1 VQKISAIFAA
11 WSGNS
16 TKLLLIK
23 KLKMQNKGAIR
34 FFTIVLALVSI
45 YQLLFTVFAQ
55 KVERNARDF
64 AQGDVRLERSYLD
77 SMRGEVVYNVLFK
90 KYTYQDCKERE
101 INLGLD
107 LKGGMNVI
115 LEIAVEDII
124 RSLTAPQFLTD
135 PVFTETMAL
144 ARVKKTNSQSDFVD
158 LFAEAFEELNPGA
171 QLAQFFM
178 TPETRG
184 QIDFNTNNQDVVIFL
199 KQEAESAIDNS
210 YNVLRN
216 RIDRFGVVQLNI
228 QKLERQG
235 RILVELPG
243 VKEPDRVTKL
253 LTGTANLEF
262 WTTYQS
268 AEAWSYLEEANR
280 TLAEILQLEGEPEML
295 QEEVAAE
302 AQQEPD
308 AVADEGESLLDIPED
323 ELLLDTSGLDLLSD
337 LDSIGVMDDEEAR
350 FYRENPLIA
359 VLTPYLDNQRNFIPG
374 SAVGVVLLK
383 DTATVNRYLSMPRI
397 RQIFPSD
404 LHFAW
409 HFQPDGE
416 DQQFIRLHALKST
429 RNNQP
434 AMDGKF
440 VTDARVGND
449 PYTGEFNVSMNM
461 NSEGAKRWANL
472 TRENVGEALAI
483 VLDGLVY
490 SAPTVSEEIKGGS
503 SSISGNFTQTDADD
517 LANILKSGKMPAR
530 ARIESSEVIGPSLG
544 AKSVRDG
551 LNSFLIAFV
560 VVLAYML
567 FYYSRRG
574 GLVADIALIAN
585 MFFLIGVLAS
595 LQAVL
600 TLPGIAGIVLTIGM
614 SVDANVLIYERIRE
628 ELNAGK
634 NLKTAIKDGY
644 RNAYSAIF
652 DAQLTTFLT
661 GLILFFFGTGP
672 IKGFATTLVIG
683 ILTSLFSAIILTRL
697 VFERMLS
704 RGREITFDTKLTHNA
719 FKNTKV
725 DFLGRRKTFY
735 IVSGILIAAGIFS
748 LVSRG
753 LNLGVDFSGGR
764 NYVVTFNQDVST
776 LDITR
781 DLEESFG
788 EAPTVITYGTRN
800 TVRVTTK
807 YMIDD
812 DRPEVDS
819 IIKSRMFEGLQ
830 PYLEDDVTLDDFL
843 NGQEYIISAHKV
855 GPTIADDIKRS
866 AVIVV
871 FASLLIIFLYILARF
886 RNWQFGLGAVAALLH
901 DVMIVIGL
909 FSLLQGIMP
918 FSLEL
923 DQSFIAAI
931 LTVVGYSINDTVV
944 VFDRIREY
952 VGLQRKRERR
962 EIFNSALNSTL
973 SRTFSTSLST
983 FFVLLAIFMF
993 GGDVIR
999 GFTFALL
1006 IGVLVGTYSSLFIAT
1021 PVVYDTI
1028 KKGENIRVL
1037 KGTVRK

>member
-1 VQKISAIFAA
+1 
-11 WSGNS
+11 
-16 TKLLLIK
+16 
-23 KLKMQNKGAIR
+23 MQNKGAIR
-34 FFTIVLALVSI
+34 FFTIVLALVSV

-55 KVERNARDF
+55 KVERDAKEVAN
-64 AQGDVRLERSYLD
+64 GDVRIERSYLD
-77 SMRGEVVYNVLFK
+77 SMKGEVVYNVLFK

-101 INLGLD
+101 VNLGLD

-124 RSLTAPQFLTD
+124 RSLVANQFLTD
-135 PVFTETMAL
+135 PVFTETMNL
-144 ARVKKTNSQSDFVD
+144 AYEKRKDSQHDFVD

-184 QIDFNTNNQDVVIFL
+184 EIDFNTTNGEVVAFL
-199 KQEAESAIDNS
+199 KVEAEDAIDNS

-243 VKEPDRVTKL
+243 VKEPERVAKL

-262 WTTYQS
+262 WTTYQAS
-268 AEAWSYLEEANR
+268 EVWNYLDQANR
-280 TLAEILQLEGEPEML
+280 TLAEIIRTEGMT
-295 QEEVAAE
+295 EEVADVESGEAAVEEE
-302 AQQEPD
+302 AQVEED
-308 AVADEGESLLDIPED
+308 LLLAED
-323 ELLLDTSGLDLLSD
+323 DLLLDTAGLDLLTD
-337 LDSIGVMDDEEAR
+337 LDTTQVFDDQEAQ

-374 SAVGVVLLK
+374 STVGVVLLK
-383 DTATVNRYLSMPRI
+383 DTAKVNAYLAIPQI
-397 RQIFPSD
+397 RQLFPSD
-404 LHFAW
+404 LKFAW
-409 HFQPDGE
+409 HFQPQGE
-416 DQQFIRLHALKST
+416 EQQFIRLHSLRAT

-434 AMDGKF
+434 VMEGKY
-440 VTDARVGND
+440 VTDARVGTD
-449 PYTGEFNVSMNM
+449 TYTGEFNVSMNM
-461 NSEGAKRWANL
+461 NSEGAKKWANV
-472 TRENVGEALAI
+472 TRENVNQAIAI

-490 SAPTVSEEIKGGS
+490 SAPNVSEEIKGGS
-503 SSISGNFTQTDADD
+503 SSISGDFSQTDADD

-544 AKSVRDG
+544 AKSVKDG
-551 LNSFLIAFV
+551 LNSFMIAFI
-560 VVLAYML
+560 VVLAYMI
-567 FYYSRRG
+567 FYYSRRAG
-574 GLVADIALIAN
+574 MVADIALVAN
-585 MFFLIGVLAS
+585 MFFLMGVLAS

-628 ELNAGK
+628 ELAAGK

-652 DAQLTTFLT
+652 DAQITTFLT

-697 VFERMLS
+697 MYERMLAK
-704 RGREITFDTKLTHNA
+704 GNNITFDTKISRNA
-719 FKNTKV
+719 FKNTKI
-725 DFLGRRKTFY
+725 DFLGKRKVFY
-735 IVSGILIAAGIFS
+735 IISGLIILGGIAS
-748 LVSRG
+748 LATKG
-753 LNLGVDFSGGR
+753 LNTGVDFTGGR
-764 NYVVTFNQDVST
+764 NYVIAFNQEVETTEVQDH
-776 LDITR
+776 
-781 DLEESFG
+781 LETAFG
-788 EAPTVITYGTRN
+788 VAPTVITYGSKS

-807 YMIDD
+807 YLIDD

-819 IIKSRMFEGLQ
+819 IIKAQMFGELQ
-830 PYLEDDVTLDDFL
+830 PYLDDDATLEEFI
-843 NGQEYIISAHKV
+843 NGQDYIMSSHKV
-855 GPTIADDIKRS
+855 GPTIADDIKRT
-866 AVIVV
+866 AVIVII
-871 FASLLIIFLYILARF
+871 ASLLIIFLYILARF
-886 RNWQFGLGAVAALLH
+886 RNWQFGLGALAALVH
-901 DVMIVIGL
+901 DVLIVLGL
-909 FSLLQGIMP
+909 FSILDGVVP

-952 VGLQRKRERR
+952 VGLQKKRERKD
-962 EIFNSALNSTL
+962 IINTALNSTL

-983 FFVLLAIFMF
+983 FFVVLSIFIL

-1006 IGVLVGTYSSLFIAT
+1006 LGIIVGTYSSLFIAS
-1021 PVVYDTI
+1021 PVVYDTV
-1028 KKGENIRVL
+1028 KGDETTRIL
-1037 KGTVRK
+1037 KGAVRK

>member
-1 VQKISAIFAA
+1 
-11 WSGNS
+11 
-16 TKLLLIK
+16 
-23 KLKMQNKGAIR
+23 MQNKGAIR
-34 FFTIVLALVSI
+34 FFTIVLALVSV
-45 YQLLFTVFAQ
+45 YQLLFTVFSQ
-55 KVERNARDF
+55 KVERDAREI
-64 AQGDVRLERSYLD
+64 ANGDVRIERSYLD
-77 SMRGEVVYNVLFK
+77 SMKGEVVYNVLFK
-90 KYTYQDCKERE
+90 KYTYQECKERE
-101 INLGLD
+101 VNLGLD

-124 RSLTAPQFLTD
+124 RSLVANQFLTD
-135 PVFTETMAL
+135 PVFTETMSL
-144 ARVKKTNSQSDFVD
+144 AYEKKKDSQSDFVD
-158 LFAEAFEELNPGA
+158 LFADAFEDLNPGA

-184 QIDFNTNNQDVVIFL
+184 DIDFNTTNDEVVAFL
-199 KQEAESAIDNS
+199 KVEAEDAIDNS

-243 VKEPDRVTKL
+243 VKEPERVAKL

-262 WTTYQS
+262 WTTYQAS
-268 AEAWSYLEEANR
+268 EVWNYLDQANR
-280 TLAEILQLEGEPEML
+280 TLAEILRTEGMT
-295 QEEVAAE
+295 EEVADVESGEATVEEE
-302 AQQEPD
+302 AQAEED
-308 AVADEGESLLDIPED
+308 LLLAED
-323 ELLLDTSGLDLLSD
+323 DLLLDTAGLDLLTD
-337 LDSIGVMDDEEAR
+337 LDTTQVFDDQETQ

-359 VLTPYLDNQRNFIPG
+359 VLTPYLDNERNFIPG
-374 SAVGVVLLK
+374 STVGVVLLK
-383 DTATVNRYLSMPRI
+383 DTSKVNAYLAIPQI
-397 RQIFPSD
+397 RQLFPSD
-404 LHFAW
+404 LKFAW
-409 HFQPDGE
+409 HFQPQGE
-416 DQQFIRLHALKST
+416 EQQFIRLHALRAT

-434 AMDGKF
+434 VMEGKY
-440 VTDARVGND
+440 VTDARVGTD

-461 NSEGAKRWANL
+461 NSEGAKKWANV
-472 TRENVGEALAI
+472 TRENVNQAIAI

-490 SAPTVSEEIKGGS
+490 SAPNVSEEIKGGS
-503 SSISGNFTQTDADD
+503 SSISGDFSQTDADD

-544 AKSVRDG
+544 AKSVKDG

-567 FYYSRRG
+567 FYYSRRAG
-574 GLVADIALIAN
+574 MVADIALIAN
-585 MFFLIGVLAS
+585 MFFLMGVLAS

-628 ELNAGK
+628 ELAAGK

-652 DAQLTTFLT
+652 DAQITTFLT

-697 VFERMLS
+697 MYERMLAK
-704 RGREITFDTKLTHNA
+704 GINITFDTRISKNA
-719 FKNTKV
+719 FKNTKI
-725 DFLGRRKTFY
+725 DFLGKRKIFY
-735 IVSGILIAAGIFS
+735 VISGLIILGGIAS
-748 LVSRG
+748 LATKG
-753 LNLGVDFSGGR
+753 LNTGVDFTGGR
-764 NYVVTFNQDVST
+764 NYVIAFDQEVETTDVQDH
-776 LDITR
+776 
-781 DLEESFG
+781 LEAAFG
-788 EAPTVITYGTRN
+788 VAPTVITYGSKS

-807 YMIDD
+807 YLIDD

-819 IIKSRMFEGLQ
+819 IIKAQMFEGLQ
-830 PYLEDDVTLDDFL
+830 PYLDDDATLDEFI
-843 NGQEYIISAHKV
+843 NGQDYIISSHKV
-855 GPTIADDIKRS
+855 GPTIADDIKRT
-866 AVIVV
+866 AVIVII
-871 FASLLIIFLYILARF
+871 ASLLIIFLYILARF
-886 RNWQFGLGAVAALLH
+886 RNWQFGFGALAALVH
-901 DVMIVIGL
+901 DVLIVLGL
-909 FSLLQGIMP
+909 FSILDGVMP

-952 VGLQRKRERR
+952 VGLQKKRERKD
-962 EIFNSALNSTL
+962 IINSALNSTL

-983 FFVLLAIFMF
+983 FFVVLSIFIL

-1006 IGVLVGTYSSLFIAT
+1006 LGIIVGTYSSLFIAT
-1021 PVVYDTI
+1021 PVVYDTV
-1028 KKGENIRVL
+1028 KGDETTRIL
-1037 KGTVRK
+1037 KGAVRK

>member
-1 VQKISAIFAA
+1 
-11 WSGNS
+11 
-16 TKLLLIK
+16 
-23 KLKMQNKGAIR
+23 MQNKGAIR
-34 FFTIVLALVSI
+34 FFTIVLALVSV
-45 YQLLFTVFAQ
+45 YQLLFTFFAQ
-55 KVERNARDF
+55 KVERDASEY
-64 AQGDVRLERSYLD
+64 AVGDVRLERSYLD
-77 SMRGEVVYNVLFK
+77 SMKGEVVYNMLFK
-90 KYTYQDCKERE
+90 KYTYLDCKERE

-107 LKGGMNVI
+107 LKGGMNVV

-124 RSLTAPQFLTD
+124 RSLAAPQYLND
-135 PVFTETMAL
+135 PVFLETMTL
-144 ARVKKTNSQSDFVD
+144 AKQKKTSSQADFVD
-158 LFAEAFEELNPGA
+158 LFMEAFEELNPGA

-178 TPETRG
+178 TPDTRG
-184 QIDFNTNNQDVVIFL
+184 DIDFNTTNDEVVQFL
-199 KQEAESAIDNS
+199 KTDAEDAINNS

-243 VKEPDRVTKL
+243 VKEPERVTKL

-268 AEAWSYLEEANR
+268 AEVWQYLDKANS
-280 TLAEILQLEGEPEML
+280 TLAGILQV
-295 QEEVAAE
+295 EEVIE
-302 AQQEPD
+302 TDETSPDVQENIVTPVE
-308 AVADEGESLLDIPED
+308 AVADESLLGLDED
-323 ELLLDTSGLDLLSD
+323 DLLLDTIGLDLLTE
-337 LDSIGVMDDEEAR
+337 LDSTQLFDDQEAQ
-350 FYRENPLIA
+350 FLSENPLLA

-374 SAVGVVLLK
+374 SSVGVVLLK
-383 DTATVNRYLSMPRI
+383 DTSKVNEYLSIPQI
-397 RQIFPSD
+397 RQLFPSD
-404 LHFAW
+404 LRFAW
-409 HFQPDGE
+409 HFQPDGV
-416 DQQFIRLHALKST
+416 DQQFVRLHALKST

-434 AMDGKF
+434 AMEGKY
-440 VTDARVGND
+440 VTDARVTND
-449 PYTGEFNVSMNM
+449 PYTNEFQVSMSM
-461 NSEGAKRWANL
+461 NSEGAKKWANL

-483 VLDGLVY
+483 VLDEMVY
-490 SAPTVSEEIKGGS
+490 SAPRVSEEIKGGS
-503 SSISGNFTQTDADD
+503 SSISGDFTQADADD

-544 AKSVRDG
+544 AKSVQDG

-560 VVLAYML
+560 VILAYMI
-567 FYYSRRG
+567 FYYSRRAG
-574 GLVADIALIAN
+574 MVADIALLAN

-628 ELNAGK
+628 ELHAGK

-652 DAQLTTFLT
+652 DAQITTFLT

-697 VFERMLS
+697 IYERMLDKS
-704 RGREITFDTKLTHNA
+704 GNITFDTRITRNA
-719 FKNTKV
+719 FKNTKI
-725 DFLGRRKTFY
+725 DFLSKRKIFY
-735 IVSGILIAAGIFS
+735 GISAVIVLLGAAS
-748 LVSRG
+748 LATKG

-764 NYVVTFNQDVST
+764 NYVISFKQDVET
-776 LDITR
+776 IDVQKNLAA
-781 DLEESFG
+781 SFG
-788 EAPTVITYGTRN
+788 EAPIVITYGTKN
-800 TVRVTTK
+800 TVRITTK
-807 YMIDD
+807 YLIDD

-819 IIKSRMFEGLQ
+819 LIKAQMFEGLQ
-830 PYLEDDVTLDDFL
+830 TYLDEDVSLDEFL
-843 NGQEYIISAHKV
+843 NGQEYIISSHKV
-855 GPTIADDIKRS
+855 GPTIADDIKRR

-871 FASLLIIFLYILARF
+871 FASLIIIFLYILARF
-886 RNWQFGLGAVAALLH
+886 RNWQFGLGALAALVH
-901 DVMIVIGL
+901 DVMIVVGL
-909 FSLLQGIMP
+909 FSILYGIMP

-962 EIFNSALNSTL
+962 EIFNTALNSTL
-973 SRTFSTSLST
+973 SRTFSTSMST
-983 FFVLLAIFMF
+983 FFVLLSIFIF

-999 GFTFALL
+999 GFTFALML
-1006 IGVLVGTYSSLFIAT
+1006 GVVVGTYSSLFIAT

-1028 KKGENIRVL
+1028 KKDETIRVL

>member
-1 VQKISAIFAA
+1 
-11 WSGNS
+11 
-16 TKLLLIK
+16 
-23 KLKMQNKGAIR
+23 MQNKGAIR

-45 YQLLFTVFAQ
+45 YQLLFTFFAQ
-55 KVERNARDF
+55 KVERDAREY
-64 AQGDVRLERSYLD
+64 AKGDVRLERSYLD

-90 KYTYQDCKERE
+90 KYTYQDCIERE

-107 LKGGMNVI
+107 LKGGMNVV

-144 ARVKKTNSQSDFVD
+144 AREKKTNSQSDFVD

-184 QIDFNTNNQDVVIFL
+184 QIDFNTSNDEVVAYL

-243 VKEPDRVTKL
+243 VKEPERVTKL

-268 AEAWSYLEEANR
+268 SEAWSYLEQANNV
-280 TLAEILQLEGEPEML
+280 LADILQT
-295 QEEVAAE
+295 QEETEPPVLEQAE
-302 AQQEPD
+302 PQEGTP
-308 AVADEGESLLDIPED
+308 EEEESLLNLSDE
-323 ELLLDTSGLDLLSD
+323 ELLLDTTGLDLLSD
-337 LDSIGVMDDEEAR
+337 LDTAQVLDNEEAQ
-350 FYRENPLIA
+350 FYRENPLLA

-374 SAVGVVLLK
+374 STVGVVLLK
-383 DTATVNRYLSMPRI
+383 DTATVDRYLSMPRI
-397 RQIFPSD
+397 RQLFPSD
-404 LHFAW
+404 MKFAW

-440 VTDARVGND
+440 VTDARVGTD

-503 SSISGNFTQTDADD
+503 SSISGNFTQADADD

-544 AKSVRDG
+544 AKSVKDG
-551 LNSFLIAFV
+551 LNSFMIAFV

-567 FYYSRRG
+567 FYYSRRA
-574 GLVADIALIAN
+574 GLVADLALLAN

-628 ELNAGK
+628 ELASGK
-634 NLKTAIKDGY
+634 NLKTALKDGY

-652 DAQLTTFLT
+652 DAQLTTLLI

-697 VFERMLS
+697 IFERMLTK
-704 RGREITFDTKLTHNA
+704 GREITFDTKLTRNA
-719 FKNTKV
+719 FKNANI
-725 DFLGRRKTFY
+725 DFLGKRRTFY
-735 IVSGILIAAGIFS
+735 VLSGIVIVAGIVSLS
-748 LVSRG
+748 TRG

-764 NYVVTFNQDVST
+764 NYVVTFNQEVST
-776 LDITR
+776 LEISQ
-781 DLEESFG
+781 DLEQVFG

-800 TVRVTTK
+800 TVRITTK
-807 YMIDD
+807 HLIDD
-812 DRPEVDS
+812 DSPDVDS
-819 IIKSRMFEGLQ
+819 IIKAEMFEGLQ
-830 PYLEDDVTLDDFL
+830 PYLDDNATLDDFL
-843 NGQEYIISAHKV
+843 NGQDYIISAHKV

-866 AVIVV
+866 AVVVV

-886 RNWQFGLGAVAALLH
+886 RNWQFGLGAVAALFH
-901 DVMIVIGL
+901 DVIIVIGL
-909 FSLLQGIMP
+909 FSLLKGILP

-944 VFDRIREY
+944 IFDRIREF
-952 VGLQRKRERR
+952 VGLQRKRDRR

-983 FFVLLAIFMF
+983 FFVLLAIFIF
-993 GGDVIR
+993 GGEVIR
-999 GFTFALL
+999 GFIFALL
-1006 IGVLVGTYSSLFIAT
+1006 LGIIVGTYSSLFIAT
-1021 PVVYDTI
+1021 PIVYDTI
-1028 KKGENIRVL
+1028 KKGESTRVL
-1037 KGTVRK
+1037 KGRVRK

>member
-1 VQKISAIFAA
+1 
-11 WSGNS
+11 
-16 TKLLLIK
+16 
-23 KLKMQNKGAIR
+23 MQNKGAIR
-34 FFTIVLALVSI
+34 FFTIVLALVSV
-45 YQLLFTVFAQ
+45 YQLLFTFFAQ
-55 KVERNARDF
+55 KVERDAREY
-64 AQGDVRLERSYLD
+64 ANGDVRLERSYLD
-77 SMRGEVVYNVLFK
+77 SMKSEEVYNVLFRN
-90 KYTYQDCKERE
+90 YTYQECKERE

-124 RSLTAPQFLTD
+124 RSLAAPQFLTD

-144 ARVKKTNSQSDFVD
+144 ARQKKTNSQSDFVN
-158 LFAEAFEELNPGA
+158 LFAESFEELNPGA

-184 QIDFNTNNQDVVIFL
+184 QIDFNTTNNEVVNYL
-199 KQEAESAIDNS
+199 KEEAESAIDNS

-216 RIDRFGVVQLNI
+216 RIDRFGVVQLNV

-243 VKEPDRVTKL
+243 VKEPERVTKL

-268 AEAWSYLEEANR
+268 AEVWTYLEEANR
-280 TLAEILQLEGEPEML
+280 LLAEMQQSEELLNVASEESTETEPEAEAEEPESI
-295 QEEVAAE
+295 QEE
-302 AQQEPD
+302 
-308 AVADEGESLLDIPED
+308 ESLLDIPEED
-323 ELLLDTSGLDLLSD
+323 LLLDTTDLDLLSD
-337 LDSIGVMDDEEAR
+337 LDSEEVMDDQQAQ
-350 FYRENPLIA
+350 FMRENPLLA

-374 SAVGVVLLK
+374 STVGVVLLK
-383 DTATVNRYLSMPRI
+383 DTAKVNELLSLPRI
-397 RQIFPSD
+397 RQLLPSD
-404 LHFAW
+404 LRFAW

-416 DQQFIRLHALKST
+416 AQQFLRLHALKAT

-434 AMDGKF
+434 ALDGKY
-440 VTDARVGND
+440 VTDARVGTD

-490 SAPTVSEEIKGGS
+490 SAPSVSEEIKGGS
-503 SSISGNFTQTDADD
+503 SSISGDFSQTDADD

-530 ARIESSEVIGPSLG
+530 ARIESSEIIGPSLG
-544 AKSVRDG
+544 AQSVKDG
-551 LNSFLIAFV
+551 LNSFLIAFL
-560 VVLAYML
+560 VVLLYMV
-567 FYYSRRG
+567 FYYSRRA
-574 GLVADIALIAN
+574 GLVADLALLAN

-614 SVDANVLIYERIRE
+614 SVDANVLIYDRIRE
-628 ELNAGK
+628 ELGAGK
-634 NLKTAIKDGY
+634 NLKSAIKDGY

-697 VFERMLS
+697 VYERMLS
-704 RGREITFDTKLTHNA
+704 KGRAITFDTKLTRNA
-719 FKNTKV
+719 FQNTKI
-725 DFLGRRKTFY
+725 DFLGSRKIFY
-735 IVSGILIAAGIFS
+735 GIS
-748 LVSRG
+748 LVIIMAGAASLIFKG
-753 LNLGVDFSGGR
+753 LNTGVDFSGGR
-764 NYVVTFNQDVST
+764 NYVIAFNQEVETAEIQDKLGET
-776 LDITR
+776 
-781 DLEESFG
+781 FG
-788 EAPTVITYGTRN
+788 EKPTVITYGSRN

-807 YMIDD
+807 YLIDD
-812 DRPEVDS
+812 DRPEADS
-819 IIKSRMFEGLQ
+819 IIRAEMFRGLQ
-830 PYLEDDVTLDDFL
+830 PYLDSDATLDAFL
-843 NGQEYIISAHKV
+843 NGQDYIISAHKV
-855 GPTIADDIKRS
+855 GPTIADDIKRV
-866 AVIVV
+866 AIIVI
-871 FASLLIIFLYILARF
+871 FASLLIIFLYILFRF
-886 RNWQFGLGAVAALLH
+886 RNWQFGLGALAALVH
-901 DVMIVIGL
+901 DVMIVLGL
-909 FSLLQGIMP
+909 FSLLHGVMP

-944 VFDRIREY
+944 VFDRIREF
-952 VGLQRKRERR
+952 VGLQKHRERR
-962 EIFNSALNSTL
+962 EIFNTALNSTL

-983 FFVLLAIFMF
+983 FFVLLAIFIF

-1006 IGVLVGTYSSLFIAT
+1006 LGVIVGTYSSLFIAT

-1028 KKGENIRVL
+1028 KGDETKRIL
-1037 KGTVRK
+1037 KGMVRK

>member
-1 VQKISAIFAA
+1 
-11 WSGNS
+11 
-16 TKLLLIK
+16 
-23 KLKMQNKGAIR
+23 MQNKGAIR
-34 FFTIVLALVSI
+34 FFTIILALVSV

-55 KVERNARDF
+55 KVERNARQY
-64 AQGDVRLERSYLD
+64 AGGNVQLERAYLD
-77 SMRGEVVYNVLFK
+77 SMRSEVVYNILLK

-124 RSLTAPQFLTD
+124 RSLAAPQYLGD

-144 ARVKKTNSQSDFVD
+144 ARQKKITSQSDFVN
-158 LFAEAFEELNPGA
+158 LFAESFEELNPGA

-178 TPETRG
+178 TPESRG
-184 QIDFNTNNQDVVIFL
+184 DINFNTTNNEVVEFL
-199 KQEAESAIDNS
+199 KAEAEDAIDNS

-243 VKEPDRVTKL
+243 VKEPERVTKL

-268 AEAWSYLEEANR
+268 AEVWQYLEEANMK
-280 TLAEILQLEGEPEML
+280 LSDILLTDEPGEGEPVTA
-295 QEEVAAE
+295 EESE
-302 AQQEPD
+302 QEP
-308 AVADEGESLLDIPED
+308 ATGPTGEESLLDLQEE
-323 ELLLDTSGLDLLSD
+323 ELLLDTAGLDLLTD
-337 LDSIGVMDDEEAR
+337 LDTTEMLDDEEAQ
-350 FYRENPLIA
+350 FYRENPLLA

-374 SAVGVVLLK
+374 STVGVVLLK
-383 DTATVNRYLSMPRI
+383 DTATVSRYLSVPQI

-404 LHFAW
+404 LVFAW
-409 HFQPDGE
+409 HFEPEGE
-416 DQQFIRLHALKST
+416 DQQFVRLHALKAT

-434 AMDGKF
+434 AMGGKF

-449 PYTGEFNVSMNM
+449 PYTGEFQVSMSM

-472 TRENVGEALAI
+472 TRENVGEAIAI

-503 SSISGNFTQTDADD
+503 SSISGNFSQAEADD

-544 AKSVRDG
+544 AESIRDG
-551 LNSFLIAFV
+551 LNSFLIAFL
-560 VVLAYML
+560 VVLAYMI
-567 FYYSRRG
+567 FYYSRRA
-574 GLVADIALIAN
+574 GLVADIALLAN
-585 MFFLIGVLAS
+585 MFFLMGVLAS

-628 ELNAGK
+628 ELAAGK

-644 RNAYSAIF
+644 KNAYSAIF
-652 DAQLTTFLT
+652 DSQITTFLT

-683 ILTSLFSAIILTRL
+683 ILTSLFTAIVLTRL
-697 VFERMLS
+697 IYERMLS
-704 RGREITFDTKLTHNA
+704 RGVNITYDTKLTRNA
-719 FKNTKV
+719 FKNTKI
-725 DFLGRRKTFY
+725 DFLGKRKIFY
-735 IVSGILIAAGIFS
+735 IISAVMILVGAVSLATK
-748 LVSRG
+748 G

-764 NYVVTFNQDVST
+764 NYVVSFKEEVQTMDVA
-776 LDITR
+776 R
-781 DLEESFG
+781 DLESAFG
-788 EAPTVITYGTRN
+788 EAPTVITYGEKS
-800 TVRVTTK
+800 TVRITTK
-807 YMIDD
+807 YMIED

-819 IIKSRMFEGLQ
+819 IIKTQMFNGLQ
-830 PYLEDDVTLDDFL
+830 SYLDEDANLDDFL
-843 NGQEYIISAHKV
+843 NSQDYIISSHKV
-855 GPTIADDIKRS
+855 GPTIASDIKRA

-871 FASLLIIFLYILARF
+871 FASLLVIFLYILGRF

-901 DVMIVIGL
+901 DVLIIIGL
-909 FSLLQGIMP
+909 FSLLHGLMP

-952 VGLQRKRERR
+952 LGLQKRRERK
-962 EIFNSALNSTL
+962 EVFNTALNSTL

-983 FFVLLAIFMF
+983 FFVILAIFLF

-1006 IGVLVGTYSSLFIAT
+1006 IGIVVGTYSSLFIAT
-1021 PVVYDTI
+1021 PVVFDTM
-1028 KKGENIRVL
+1028 KKEKTVGVQ
-1037 KGTVRK
+1037 KGTSGK

>member
-1 VQKISAIFAA
+1 
-11 WSGNS
+11 
-16 TKLLLIK
+16 
-23 KLKMQNKGAIR
+23 MQNKGAIR
-34 FFTIVLALVSI
+34 FFTIVLALVSV

-55 KVERNARDF
+55 KVEREARDY
-64 AQGDVRLERSYLD
+64 AGGDVRLERTYLD
-77 SMRGEVVYNVLFK
+77 SMKGEVIYNVLFK
-90 KYTYQDCKERE
+90 KYTYQECKERE

-124 RSLTAPQFLTD
+124 RSLAAPQYLTD

-144 ARVKKTNSQSDFVD
+144 ARQKKTNSQSDFVD

-184 QIDFNTNNQDVVIFL
+184 SVDFSTTNNDVVTYL
-199 KQEAESAIDNS
+199 KEEAEGAIDNS

-228 QKLERQG
+228 QKMERQG
-235 RILVELPG
+235 RIMVALPG
-243 VKEPDRVTKL
+243 VKEPERVTKL

-268 AEAWSYLEEANR
+268 AEVWQYLEQANT
-280 TLAEILQLEGEPEML
+280 TLASILRADDIIEETDGEGAESAVSAPE
-295 QEEVAAE
+295 
-302 AQQEPD
+302 
-308 AVADEGESLLDIPED
+308 DESTSILDIPQED
-323 ELLLDTSGLDLLSD
+323 LLLDTSGLDLLSD
-337 LDSIGVMDDEEAR
+337 LDSAQVFDDQEAQ

-374 SAVGVVLLK
+374 SSVGVVLLK
-383 DTATVNRYLSMPRI
+383 DTSKVSEYLAIPQI
-397 RQIFPSD
+397 RQLFPSD
-404 LHFAW
+404 LKFAW

-416 DQQFIRLHALKST
+416 EQQFVRLHALRST

-434 AMDGKF
+434 IMEGKY
-440 VTDARVGND
+440 VTDARVTND
-449 PYTGEFNVSMNM
+449 PYTGEFEVSMNM
-461 NSEGAKRWANL
+461 NGEGAKKWANV
-472 TRENVGEALAI
+472 TRENVGEAIAI

-490 SAPTVSEEIKGGS
+490 SAPSVSEEIKGGS
-503 SSISGNFTQTDADD
+503 SSISGNFTQADADD

-544 AKSVRDG
+544 AKSVKDG

-560 VVLAYML
+560 VVLAYMI
-567 FYYSRRG
+567 FYYSRRA
-574 GLVADIALIAN
+574 GLVADIALMAN

-634 NLKTAIKDGY
+634 NLKAAIKDGY
-644 RNAYSAIF
+644 KNAYSAIF
-652 DAQLTTFLT
+652 DAQITTFLT
-661 GLILFFFGTGP
+661 GLILFFFGSGP

-683 ILTSLFSAIILTRL
+683 ILTSLFSGIILTRL
-697 VFERMLS
+697 IYEGMLA
-704 RGREITFDTKLTHNA
+704 RGKTITFDTKITRNA
-719 FKNTKV
+719 FKNAKV
-725 DFLGRRKTFY
+725 DFLGKRKVFY
-735 IVSGILIAAGIFS
+735 VVSALLIIAGATS
-748 LVSRG
+748 LATKG
-753 LNLGVDFSGGR
+753 LNLGVDFSGGH
-764 NYVVTFNQDVST
+764 NYVVTFNREVETIEVQNE
-776 LDITR
+776 
-781 DLEESFG
+781 LEAAFG
-788 EAPTVITYGTRN
+788 EAPIVITYGSKN
-800 TVRVTTK
+800 TVRITTK
-807 YMIDD
+807 YLIND
-812 DRPEVDS
+812 DRPEADS
-819 IIKSRMFEGLQ
+819 IVKAQMFTGLQ
-830 PYLEDDVTLDDFL
+830 SFLDDDVSLDEFL
-843 NGQEYIISAHKV
+843 NSQDHVVSSYKV

-866 AVIVV
+866 AIFVV
-871 FASLLIIFLYILARF
+871 FGSLLIIFLYILVRF
-886 RNWQFGLGAVAALLH
+886 RNWQFGLGALAALVH

-909 FSLLQGIMP
+909 FSLLHGVMP
-918 FSLEL
+918 FSMEL

-944 VFDRIREY
+944 VFDRIREF
-952 VGLQRKRERR
+952 VGLQKKRERS

-983 FFVLLAIFMF
+983 FFVLLAIFIF

-1006 IGVLVGTYSSLFIAT
+1006 LGVIVGTYSSLFIAT

-1028 KKGENIRVL
+1028 KGDETTRIL

>member
-1 VQKISAIFAA
+1 
-11 WSGNS
+11 
-16 TKLLLIK
+16 
-23 KLKMQNKGAIR
+23 MQNKGAIR
-34 FFTIVLALVSI
+34 FFTIVLALVSV
-45 YQLLFTVFAQ
+45 YQLLFTVFVQ
-55 KVERNARDF
+55 KVEGDARKY
-64 AQGDVRLERSYLD
+64 ANGDVRLERYYLD
-77 SMRGEVVYNVLFK
+77 SMRSEVVYNVLFK
-90 KYTYQDCKERE
+90 KYTYQECKERE
-101 INLGLD
+101 VNLGLD

-124 RSLTAPQFLTD
+124 RSLVAPQYLTD
-135 PVFTETMAL
+135 PVFAETMTL
-144 ARVKKTNSQSDFVD
+144 ARQKKASSQADFVD

-184 QIDFNTNNQDVVIFL
+184 EIDFNTANPQVVDFL
-199 KQEAESAIDNS
+199 KREAESAIDNS

-243 VKEPDRVTKL
+243 VKEPERVTRL

-262 WTTYQS
+262 WTTYQA
-268 AEAWSYLEEANR
+268 AEVWNYLEQAN
-280 TLAEILQLEGEPEML
+280 TLLASILEMEGAEEEIPGAPTPENLSLAAEDLAEQ
-295 QEEVAAE
+295 VAE
-302 AQQEPD
+302 D
-308 AVADEGESLLDIPED
+308 TGRSILDIPEE
-323 ELLLDTSGLDLLSD
+323 ELLLDTAGLDLLSD
-337 LDSIGVMDDEEAR
+337 LDSEEMVDDEAAQ

-374 SAVGVVLLK
+374 STVGVVLLK
-383 DTATVNRYLSMPRI
+383 DTATVNNYLSIPQI
-397 RQIFPSD
+397 RQLFPSD
-404 LHFAW
+404 LMFAW
-409 HFQPDGE
+409 HFQPEGD
-416 DQQFIRLHALKST
+416 DQQFIRLHALRST

-434 AMDGKF
+434 ALDGKY
-440 VTDARVGND
+440 VTDARVGTD
-449 PYTGEFNVSMNM
+449 PYTSEFNVSMNM
-461 NSEGAKRWANL
+461 NAEGAKRWANL

-503 SSISGNFTQTDADD
+503 SSISGDFSQSEADD

-551 LNSFLIAFV
+551 FNSFLIAFV
-560 VVLAYML
+560 VVLAYMI
-567 FYYSRRG
+567 FYYSRRA
-574 GLVADIALIAN
+574 GLVADLALLAN
-585 MFFLIGVLAS
+585 MFFLMGVLAS

-628 ELNAGK
+628 ELAAGK
-634 NLKTAIKDGY
+634 NLKVAIKDGY

-652 DAQLTTFLT
+652 DAQITTFLT

-697 VFERMLS
+697 VYERMLS
-704 RGREITFDTKLTHNA
+704 KNRNITFDTRLTRNA
-719 FKNTKV
+719 FKNTKI
-725 DFLGRRKTFY
+725 DFLGRRKSFY
-735 IVSGILIAAGIFS
+735 VISAVIILAGAVSLAT
-748 LVSRG
+748 RG

-764 NYVVTFNQDVST
+764 NYVVTFDRDVQV
-776 LDITR
+776 LEVAG
-781 DLEESFG
+781 DLEAVFG

-807 YMIDD
+807 YLIDD
-812 DRPEVDS
+812 DRPEADS
-819 IIKSRMFEGLQ
+819 IVRAQMFTGLRN
-830 PYLEDDVTLDDFL
+830 YLDDDVTPDEFL
-843 NGQEYIISAHKV
+843 NSQDYIISSHKV
-855 GPTIADDIKRS
+855 GPTIADDIKRA
-866 AVIVV
+866 AVIVIL
-871 FASLLIIFLYILARF
+871 ASLIIIFLYILVRF
-886 RNWQFGLGAVAALLH
+886 RNWQFGLGALAALVH

-909 FSLLQGIMP
+909 FSLLHGVMP

-952 VGLQRKRERR
+952 VGLQKRRERK
-962 EIFNSALNSTL
+962 EIFNTALNSTL

-983 FFVLLAIFMF
+983 FFVILAIFLF

-1006 IGVLVGTYSSLFIAT
+1006 IGIVVGTYSSLFIAT

-1028 KKGENIRVL
+1028 GREARPDAL
-1037 KGTVRK
+1037 KGKVVR

>member
-1 VQKISAIFAA
+1 
-11 WSGNS
+11 
-16 TKLLLIK
+16 
-23 KLKMQNKGAIR
+23 MQNKGAIR
-34 FFTIVLALVSI
+34 FFTIVLALVSV
-45 YQLLFTVFAQ
+45 YQLLFTVFTQ
-55 KVERNARDF
+55 KVERNAREI
-64 AQGDVRLERSYLD
+64 ANGDVRIERSYLD
-77 SMRGEVVYNVLFK
+77 SMKGEVVYNVLFK
-90 KYTYQDCKERE
+90 KYTYQECKERE
-101 INLGLD
+101 VNLGLD

-124 RSLTAPQFLTD
+124 RSLAANQFLTD

-144 ARVKKTNSQSDFVD
+144 AHEKKSNSQNDFVD
-158 LFAEAFEELNPGA
+158 LFADAFEELNPGA

-184 QIDFNTNNQDVVIFL
+184 EIDFNTTNSDVVTYL
-199 KQEAESAIDNS
+199 KAEAEDAIDNS

-243 VKEPDRVTKL
+243 VKEPERVRKL

-262 WTTYQS
+262 WTTYQAS
-268 AEAWSYLEEANR
+268 EVWNYLDQANR
-280 TLAEILQLEGEPEML
+280 TLADILRS
-295 QEEVAAE
+295 E
-302 AQQEPD
+302 AQAEDGAVVEPGD
-308 AVADEGESLLDIPED
+308 DLLSEEPAEEAVVPED
-323 ELLLDTSGLDLLSD
+323 DLLLDTTGLDLLTD
-337 LDSIGVMDDEEAR
+337 LDTTQVFDDQEAQ

-374 SAVGVVLLK
+374 STVGVVLLK
-383 DTATVNRYLSMPRI
+383 DTAKVNSYLAIPQI
-397 RQIFPSD
+397 RQMFPSD
-404 LHFAW
+404 LQFAW
-409 HFQPDGE
+409 HFQPQGE
-416 DQQFIRLHALKST
+416 EQNFIRLHALRAT

-434 AMDGKF
+434 VMEGKY
-440 VTDARVGND
+440 VTDARVGTD

-461 NSEGAKRWANL
+461 NSEGAKKWANV
-472 TRENVGEALAI
+472 TRENVNQAIAI

-490 SAPTVSEEIKGGS
+490 SAPNVSEEIRGGS
-503 SSISGNFTQTDADD
+503 SSISSSDFSQAEADD

-530 ARIESSEVIGPSLG
+530 ARVESSEVIGPSLG
-544 AKSVRDG
+544 AKSVKDG
-551 LNSFLIAFV
+551 FNSFLIAFV

-567 FYYSRRG
+567 FYYSRRAG
-574 GLVADIALIAN
+574 MVADIALIAN
-585 MFFLIGVLAS
+585 MFFLMGVLAS

-628 ELNAGK
+628 ELAAGK

-652 DAQLTTFLT
+652 DAQITTFLT

-697 VFERMLS
+697 MYERMLTKS
-704 RGREITFDTKLTHNA
+704 GKITFDTKITRGA

-725 DFLGRRKTFY
+725 DFLGKRKIFY
-735 IVSGILIAAGIFS
+735 VISGLIILGGVAS
-748 LVSRG
+748 LATRG
-753 LNLGVDFSGGR
+753 LNTGVDFTGGR
-764 NYVVTFNQDVST
+764 NYVITFNQEVETTEVQDN
-776 LDITR
+776 LAA
-781 DLEESFG
+781 SFG
-788 EAPTVITYGTRN
+788 EAPTVITYGDKN

-807 YMIDD
+807 HLIDD

-819 IIKSRMFEGLQ
+819 IIKAEMFEGLQ
-830 PYLEDDVTLDDFL
+830 PYLDSDTSLDEFV
-843 NGQEYIISAHKV
+843 NGQDYIISSHKV
-855 GPTIADDIKRS
+855 GPTIADDIKRT
-866 AVIVV
+866 AVIVI

-886 RNWQFGLGAVAALLH
+886 RNWQFGLGALAALVH

-909 FSLLQGIMP
+909 FSILDGIMP

-952 VGLQRKRERR
+952 VGLQKKRERKD
-962 EIFNSALNSTL
+962 IINSALNSTL

-983 FFVLLAIFMF
+983 FFVLLSIFIF

-1006 IGVLVGTYSSLFIAT
+1006 IGVVVGTYSSLFIAT
-1021 PVVYDTI
+1021 PVVYDTV
-1028 KKGENIRVL
+1028 KGDETTRIL
-1037 KGTVRK
+1037 KGAVRK

>member
-1 VQKISAIFAA
+1 
-11 WSGNS
+11 
-16 TKLLLIK
+16 
-23 KLKMQNKGAIR
+23 MQNKGAIR
-34 FFTIVLALVSI
+34 FFTIVLALVSV
-45 YQLLFTVFAQ
+45 YQLLFTVFSQ
-55 KVERNARDF
+55 KVERDAREI
-64 AQGDVRLERSYLD
+64 ANGDVRIERSYLD
-77 SMRGEVVYNVLFK
+77 SMKGEVVYNVLFK
-90 KYTYQDCKERE
+90 KYTYQECKERE
-101 INLGLD
+101 VNLGLD

-124 RSLTAPQFLTD
+124 RSLVANQFLTD
-135 PVFTETMAL
+135 PVFIETMNL
-144 ARVKKTNSQSDFVD
+144 AHEKKKDSQSDFVD
-158 LFAEAFEELNPGA
+158 LFSEAFEDLNPGA

-184 QIDFNTNNQDVVIFL
+184 EIDFNTTNAEVVSFL
-199 KQEAESAIDNS
+199 KVEAEDAIDNS

-243 VKEPDRVTKL
+243 VKEPERVAKL

-262 WTTYQS
+262 WTTYQAS
-268 AEAWSYLEEANR
+268 EVWNYLDQANR
-280 TLAEILQLEGEPEML
+280 TLADILRAEGDT
-295 QEEVAAE
+295 EEVVDVEEGDATVAEEAAVE
-302 AQQEPD
+302 ED
-308 AVADEGESLLDIPED
+308 LLAPEQD
-323 ELLLDTSGLDLLSD
+323 LLLDTAGLDLLTD
-337 LDSIGVMDDEEAR
+337 LDTTQIFDDQEAQ

-374 SAVGVVLLK
+374 STVGVVLLK
-383 DTATVNRYLSMPRI
+383 DTAKVNAYLAIPQI
-397 RQIFPSD
+397 RQLFPSD
-404 LHFAW
+404 LTFAW
-409 HFQPDGE
+409 HFQPQGE
-416 DQQFIRLHALKST
+416 EQQFIRLHSLKAT

-434 AMDGKF
+434 VMEGKY
-440 VTDARVGND
+440 VTDARVGTD

-461 NSEGAKRWANL
+461 NSEGAKKWANV
-472 TRENVGEALAI
+472 TRENVNQAIAI

-490 SAPTVSEEIKGGS
+490 SAPNVSEEIKGGS
-503 SSISGNFTQTDADD
+503 SSISGDFSQTDADD

-544 AKSVRDG
+544 AKSVKDG

-567 FYYSRRG
+567 FYYSRRAG
-574 GLVADIALIAN
+574 MVADIALIAN
-585 MFFLIGVLAS
+585 MFFLMGVLAS

-628 ELNAGK
+628 ELAAGK

-652 DAQLTTFLT
+652 DAQITTFLT

-697 VFERMLS
+697 MYERMLAK
-704 RGREITFDTKLTHNA
+704 GNNITFDTKVSRGA
-719 FKNTKV
+719 FKNTKI
-725 DFLGRRKTFY
+725 DFLGKRKIFY
-735 IVSGILIAAGIFS
+735 AISALIIAGGIVS
-748 LVSRG
+748 LVTKG
-753 LNLGVDFSGGR
+753 LNTGVDFTGGR
-764 NYVVTFNQDVST
+764 NYVIAFNQEVET
-776 LDITR
+776 TDIQ
-781 DLEESFG
+781 DQLAANFG
-788 EAPTVITYGTRN
+788 EAPTVITYGSKS

-807 YMIDD
+807 HLIDD

-819 IIKSRMFEGLQ
+819 IIKAEMFEGLQ
-830 PYLEDDVTLDDFL
+830 SYLGSDATLDEFM
-843 NGQEYIISAHKV
+843 NGQDYIISSHKV
-855 GPTIADDIKRS
+855 GPTIADDIKRT
-866 AVIVV
+866 AVLVI

-886 RNWQFGLGAVAALLH
+886 RNWQFGLGALAALVH
-901 DVMIVIGL
+901 DVLIVLGL
-909 FSLLQGIMP
+909 FSILDGVMP

-952 VGLQRKRERR
+952 VGLQKKRERKD
-962 EIFNSALNSTL
+962 IINSALNSTL

-983 FFVLLAIFMF
+983 FFVLLAIFVF

-1006 IGVLVGTYSSLFIAT
+1006 LGVIVGTYSSLFIAT
-1021 PVVYDTI
+1021 PVVYDTVSGDETTRI
-1028 KKGENIRVL
+1028 L
-1037 KGTVRK
+1037 KGAVRK

>member
-1 VQKISAIFAA
+1 
-11 WSGNS
+11 
-16 TKLLLIK
+16 
-23 KLKMQNKGAIR
+23 MQNKGAIR
-34 FFTIVLALVSI
+34 FFTIVLALVSV

-55 KVERNARDF
+55 KIEKDAQSYANGNARI
-64 AQGDVRLERSYLD
+64 ERSYLD
-77 SMRGEVVYNVLFK
+77 SMKGEVVYNVLFK

-101 INLGLD
+101 LNLGLD

-124 RSLTAPQFLTD
+124 RSLAAPQFLTD

-144 ARVKKTNSQSDFVD
+144 AHQKKTNSQSDFVN

-184 QIDFNTNNQDVVIFL
+184 EIDFNTSNNDVVTFL
-199 KQEAESAIDNS
+199 KEEAEDAIDNS

-216 RIDRFGVVQLNI
+216 RIDRFGVVQLDI

-235 RILVELPG
+235 RIMVALPG
-243 VKEPDRVTKL
+243 VKEPERVTKL

-262 WTTYQS
+262 WTTYQAS
-268 AEAWSYLEEANR
+268 EVWDYLEQANS
-280 TLAEILQLEGEPEML
+280 TLADILAVDSGSEEPESPEGL
-295 QEEVAAE
+295 TEEPVST
-302 AQQEPD
+302 
-308 AVADEGESLLDIPED
+308 DEISLLDIPQD

-337 LDSIGVMDDEEAR
+337 LDSMQIFDDQEAQ

-359 VLTPYLDNQRNFIPG
+359 VLTPYLDNQRNFIRG
-374 SAVGVVLLK
+374 STVGVVILK
-383 DTATVNRYLSMPRI
+383 DTAKVNAYLSIPQI
-397 RQIFPSD
+397 RQLFPSD
-404 LHFAW
+404 LKFAW
-409 HFQPDGE
+409 HFQPDGA

-429 RNNQP
+429 RNSQP
-434 AMDGKF
+434 AMEGKY
-440 VTDARVGND
+440 VTDARVGTD

-490 SAPTVSEEIKGGS
+490 SAPSVSEEIKGGS
-503 SSISGNFTQTDADD
+503 SSISGDFSQADADD

-530 ARIESSEVIGPSLG
+530 ARIESSEIIGPSLG
-544 AKSVRDG
+544 AKSVKDG

-560 VVLAYML
+560 VVLAYMI
-567 FYYSRRG
+567 FYYSRRAG
-574 GLVADIALIAN
+574 MVADIALLAN

-628 ELNAGK
+628 ELAAGK

-652 DAQLTTFLT
+652 DAQITTFLT

-697 VFERMLS
+697 VYERMLS
-704 RGREITFDTKLTHNA
+704 KGRDITFDTNITRNA
-719 FKNTKV
+719 FRNMKIN
-725 DFLGRRKTFY
+725 FLGKRKIAY
-735 IVSGILIAAGIFS
+735 IISALIILGGIAS
-748 LVSRG
+748 LATRG
-753 LNLGVDFSGGR
+753 LNLGVDFTGGN
-764 NYVVTFNQDVST
+764 NYVIAFKQDVET
-776 LDITR
+776 AEIQN
-781 DLEESFG
+781 DLQEVFG
-788 EAPTVITYGTRN
+788 EAPIVITYGSKS
-800 TVRVTTK
+800 TVRITTK

-812 DRPEVDS
+812 DRPDADS
-819 IIKSRMFEGLQ
+819 IIKAQMFTGLQ
-830 PYLEDDVTLDDFL
+830 PYLDSEMTMDEFL
-843 NGQEYIISAHKV
+843 NGQEYILSAHKV
-855 GPTIADDIKRS
+855 GPTIADDIKRT
-866 AVIVV
+866 AVIVII
-871 FASLLIIFLYILARF
+871 ASLLIIFLYILARF
-886 RNWQFGLGAVAALLH
+886 RNWQFGLGALAALVH
-901 DVMIVIGL
+901 DVLIVIGL
-909 FSLLQGIMP
+909 FSLLHGVVP

-944 VFDRIREY
+944 VFDRIREF
-952 VGLQRKRERR
+952 VGLQKKRERR
-962 EIFNSALNSTL
+962 DIFNTALNSTL
-973 SRTFSTSLST
+973 SRTFSTSMST
-983 FFVLLAIFMF
+983 FFVLLSIFLF

-999 GFTFALL
+999 GFIFALL
-1006 IGVLVGTYSSLFIAT
+1006 LGVIVGTYSSLFIAT

-1028 KKGENIRVL
+1028 KKDENIRVL

>member
-1 VQKISAIFAA
+1 
-11 WSGNS
+11 
-16 TKLLLIK
+16 
-23 KLKMQNKGAIR
+23 MQNKGAIR

-45 YQLLFTVFAQ
+45 YQLLFTFFAQ
-55 KVERNARDF
+55 KVERDAREY

-90 KYTYQDCKERE
+90 KYTYQDCIERE

-107 LKGGMNVI
+107 LKGGMNVV

-124 RSLTAPQFLTD
+124 RSLTAPQFLSD

-144 ARVKKTNSQSDFVD
+144 AREKKTNSQADFVD

-184 QIDFNTNNQDVVIFL
+184 QIDFNTSNEEVVTYL
-199 KQEAESAIDNS
+199 KAEAESAIDNS

-243 VKEPDRVTKL
+243 VKEPERVTKL

-262 WTTYQS
+262 WTTYQN
-268 AEAWSYLEEANR
+268 AEAWTYLEEANR
-280 TLAEILQLEGEPEML
+280 VLADLLQTENETGTVQ
-295 QEEVAAE
+295 QEEAAPE
-302 AQQEPD
+302 
-308 AVADEGESLLDIPED
+308 EGESLLDQSD
-323 ELLLDTSGLDLLSD
+323 QELLLDTSGLDLLSD
-337 LDSIGVMDDEEAR
+337 LDTTQVLDNEETQ
-350 FYRENPLIA
+350 FYRENPLLA

-374 SAVGVVLLK
+374 STVGVVMLK

-397 RQIFPSD
+397 KQLFPSD
-404 LHFAW
+404 MQFAW

-416 DQQFIRLHALKST
+416 DQQFIRLHVLKAT

-440 VTDARVGND
+440 VTDARVGTD

-503 SSISGNFTQTDADD
+503 SSISGNFTQADADD

-544 AKSVRDG
+544 AKSVKDG
-551 LNSFLIAFV
+551 LNSFIIAFV

-567 FYYSRRG
+567 FYYSRRA
-574 GLVADIALIAN
+574 GLVADLALLAN

-628 ELNAGK
+628 ELASGK
-634 NLKTAIKDGY
+634 NLKTAVKDGY

-652 DAQLTTFLT
+652 DAQLTTLLI

-697 VFERMLS
+697 IFERMLTK
-704 RGREITFDTKLTHNA
+704 GREITFDTKLTRNA
-719 FKNTKV
+719 FKNANI
-725 DFLGRRKTFY
+725 DFLGKRKTFY
-735 IVSGILIAAGIFS
+735 VLSGIVIVAGIVSLS
-748 LVSRG
+748 TRG

-764 NYVVTFNQDVST
+764 NYVVTFNQEVST
-776 LDITR
+776 LEISQ
-781 DLEESFG
+781 DLEQVFG

-800 TVRVTTK
+800 TVRITTK
-807 YMIDD
+807 HLINDD
-812 DRPEVDS
+812 SPDVDS
-819 IIKSRMFEGLQ
+819 IIKAEMFEGLQ
-830 PYLEDDVTLDDFL
+830 PYLDDNATLNDFL
-843 NGQEYIISAHKV
+843 NGQDYIISAHKV

-866 AVIVV
+866 AVVVV

-886 RNWQFGLGAVAALLH
+886 RNWQFGLGAVAALFH
-901 DVMIVIGL
+901 DVIIVIGL
-909 FSLLQGIMP
+909 FSLLKGILP

-944 VFDRIREY
+944 IFDRIREF
-952 VGLQRKRERR
+952 VGLQRKRDRR

-983 FFVLLAIFMF
+983 FFVLLSIFIF
-993 GGDVIR
+993 GGEVIR
-999 GFTFALL
+999 GFIFALL
-1006 IGVLVGTYSSLFIAT
+1006 LGIVVGTYSSLFIAT
-1021 PVVYDTI
+1021 PIVYDTI
-1028 KKGENIRVL
+1028 KKGESTRVL
-1037 KGTVRK
+1037 KGRVRN

>member
-1 VQKISAIFAA
+1 
-11 WSGNS
+11 
-16 TKLLLIK
+16 
-23 KLKMQNKGAIR
+23 MQNKGAIR
-34 FFTIVLALVSI
+34 FFTIVLALVSV

-55 KVERNARDF
+55 KVEKDASKVAN
-64 AQGDVRLERSYLD
+64 GDVRIERSYLD
-77 SMRGEVVYNVLFK
+77 SMKGEVVYNVLFK

-124 RSLTAPQFLTD
+124 RAEAAPQFLSD
-135 PVFTETMAL
+135 PVFTETMSL
-144 ARVKKTNSQSDFVD
+144 AIQKKSNSQADFVN

-184 QIDFNTNNQDVVIFL
+184 EIDFNTSNQDVVVFL
-199 KQEAESAIDNS
+199 KEQAESAIDNS

-243 VKEPDRVTKL
+243 VKEPERVAKL

-262 WTTYQS
+262 WTTYQAS
-268 AEAWSYLEEANR
+268 EVWNYLDQANR
-280 TLAEILQLEGEPEML
+280 TLADILAVDDLAGETGSDT
-295 QEEVAAE
+295 EVASEQATE
-302 AQQEPD
+302 
-308 AVADEGESLLDIPED
+308 ESILDLPQD
-323 ELLLDTSGLDLLSD
+323 DLLLDTSGLDLLSD
-337 LDSIGVMDDEEAR
+337 LDSTAIGDQEAQ
-350 FYRENPLIA
+350 FYLENPLIA
-359 VLTPYLDNQRNFIPG
+359 VLQPYLDQQRNFIPG
-374 SAVGVVLLK
+374 STVGAVLLK
-383 DTATVNRYLSMPRI
+383 DTAKVNEYLAIP
-397 RQIFPSD
+397 QIKQLFPSD
-404 LHFAW
+404 LKFAW
-409 HFQPDGE
+409 HFQSEGDNV
-416 DQQFIRLHALKST
+416 QFVRLHSLKAT

-434 AMDGKF
+434 VMEGKY
-440 VTDARVGND
+440 VTDARVGTD

-461 NSEGAKRWANL
+461 NSEGAKKWANV
-472 TRENVGEALAI
+472 TRENVNQAIAI
-483 VLDGLVY
+483 VLDGLIY
-490 SAPTVSEEIKGGS
+490 SAPNVSEEIKGGS
-503 SSISGNFTQTDADD
+503 SSISGDFSQADADD

-544 AKSVRDG
+544 AKSVKDG
-551 LNSFLIAFV
+551 MNSFMIAFF
-560 VVLAYML
+560 VVLAYMI
-567 FYYSRRG
+567 FYYSRRAG
-574 GLVADIALIAN
+574 MVADIALVAN

-652 DAQLTTFLT
+652 DAQITTFLT

-697 VFERMLS
+697 IYERMLTK
-704 RGREITFDTKLTHNA
+704 GKDITFDTKISRNLWQ
-719 FKNTKV
+719 NTKI
-725 DFLGRRKTFY
+725 DFLAKRKVFY
-735 IVSGILIAAGIFS
+735 VISGLIIAGGIAS
-748 LVSRG
+748 LATRG

-764 NYVVTFNQDVST
+764 NFVITFQQDVET
-776 LDITR
+776 LEIQNS
-781 DLEESFG
+781 LEGAFG
-788 EAPTVITYGTRN
+788 EAPTVITYGSSN

-812 DRPEVDS
+812 DRAEADS
-819 IIKSRMFEGLQ
+819 IIKAHMYEGLK
-830 PYLEDDVTLDDFL
+830 PYLDDDVTQYEFL

-855 GPTIADDIKRS
+855 GPTIADDIKRT
-866 AVIVV
+866 AVLVI

-886 RNWQFGLGAVAALLH
+886 RNWQFGLGALAALMH
-901 DVMIVIGL
+901 DVLIVIGL
-909 FSLLQGIMP
+909 FSLLHGVMP

-952 VGLQRKRERR
+952 MGLQKKRERR

-983 FFVLLAIFMF
+983 FFVLLAIFIF

-999 GFTFALL
+999 GFTFAMMV
-1006 IGVLVGTYSSLFIAT
+1006 GVVVGTYSSLFIAT

-1028 KKGENIRVL
+1028 KKGETIRVL
-1037 KGTVRK
+1037 KGQVRK

>member
-1 VQKISAIFAA
+1 
-11 WSGNS
+11 
-16 TKLLLIK
+16 
-23 KLKMQNKGAIR
+23 MQNKGAIR
-34 FFTIVLALVSI
+34 FFTIVLALVSV
-45 YQLLFTVFAQ
+45 YQLLFTVFSQ
-55 KVERNARDF
+55 KVERDAREV
-64 AQGDVRLERSYLD
+64 ANGDVRIERSYLD
-77 SMRGEVVYNVLFK
+77 SMKGEVVYNVLFK
-90 KYTYQDCKERE
+90 KYTYQECKERE
-101 INLGLD
+101 VNLGLD

-124 RSLTAPQFLTD
+124 RSLVANQFLTD
-135 PVFTETMAL
+135 PVFIETMNL
-144 ARVKKTNSQSDFVD
+144 AHEKKKDSQSDFVD

-184 QIDFNTNNQDVVIFL
+184 EIDFNTTNDDVVAFL
-199 KQEAESAIDNS
+199 KVEAEDAIDNS

-243 VKEPDRVTKL
+243 VKEPERVAKL

-262 WTTYQS
+262 WTTYQAS
-268 AEAWSYLEEANR
+268 EVWNYLDQANR
-280 TLAEILQLEGEPEML
+280 TLADILRAEGSK
-295 QEEVAAE
+295 EEVVDDESGETVAE
-302 AQQEPD
+302 ETGDLLAED
-308 AVADEGESLLDIPED
+308 APLVED
-323 ELLLDTSGLDLLSD
+323 DLLLDTSGLDLLTD
-337 LDSIGVMDDEEAR
+337 LDTTQVFDDQETQ

-359 VLTPYLDNQRNFIPG
+359 VLTPYRDNARNFIPG
-374 SAVGVVLLK
+374 STVGVVLLK
-383 DTATVNRYLSMPRI
+383 DTAKVNAYLAIPQI
-397 RQIFPSD
+397 RQLFPSD
-404 LHFAW
+404 LKFAW
-409 HFQPDGE
+409 HFQPQGE
-416 DQQFIRLHALKST
+416 EQQFVRLHSLRAT

-434 AMDGKF
+434 VMEGKY
-440 VTDARVGND
+440 VTDARVGTD

-461 NSEGAKRWANL
+461 NSEGAKKWANV
-472 TRENVGEALAI
+472 TRENVNQAIAI

-490 SAPTVSEEIKGGS
+490 SAPNVSEEIKGGS
-503 SSISGNFTQTDADD
+503 SSISGDFSQTDADD

-544 AKSVRDG
+544 AKSVKDG
-551 LNSFLIAFV
+551 MNSFMIAFV

-567 FYYSRRG
+567 FYYSRRAG
-574 GLVADIALIAN
+574 MVADIALIAN
-585 MFFLIGVLAS
+585 MFFLMGVLAS

-628 ELNAGK
+628 ELAAGK

-652 DAQLTTFLT
+652 DAQITTFLT

-697 VFERMLS
+697 MYERMLAK
-704 RGREITFDTKLTHNA
+704 GNNITFDTKVSRNA
-719 FKNTKV
+719 FKNTKI
-725 DFLGRRKTFY
+725 DFLGKRKIFY
-735 IVSGILIAAGIFS
+735 IISGLIILGGVAS
-748 LVSRG
+748 LATKG
-753 LNLGVDFSGGR
+753 LNTGVDFTGGR
-764 NYVVTFNQDVST
+764 NYVIAFNQEVETAEVQDH
-776 LDITR
+776 
-781 DLEESFG
+781 LEGAFG
-788 EAPTVITYGTRN
+788 VAPTVITYGTKS
-800 TVRVTTK
+800 TVRITTK
-807 YMIDD
+807 YLIDD

-819 IIKSRMFEGLQ
+819 IIKAQMFEGLE
-830 PYLEDDVTLDDFL
+830 PYLDDGATLDEFI
-843 NGQEYIISAHKV
+843 NGQDYIISSHKV
-855 GPTIADDIKRS
+855 GPTIADDIKRT
-866 AVIVV
+866 AVIVI

-886 RNWQFGLGAVAALLH
+886 RNWQFGLGALAALVH

-909 FSLLQGIMP
+909 FSLLHGVLP

-923 DQSFIAAI
+923 EQSFIAAI

-952 VGLQRKRERR
+952 VGLQKKRERR
-962 EIFNSALNSTL
+962 EIFNTALNSTL

-983 FFVLLAIFMF
+983 FFVLLSIFIF

-1006 IGVLVGTYSSLFIAT
+1006 LGVIVGTYSSLFIAT
-1021 PVVYDTI
+1021 PVVYDTV
-1028 KKGENIRVL
+1028 KGDETTRIL
-1037 KGTVRK
+1037 KGAVRK

>member
-1 VQKISAIFAA
+1 
-11 WSGNS
+11 
-16 TKLLLIK
+16 
-23 KLKMQNKGAIR
+23 MQNKGAIR
-34 FFTIVLALVSI
+34 FFTIILAIVSI
-45 YQLLFTVFAQ
+45 YQLLFTFFAQ
-55 KVERNARDF
+55 RVERDARQY
-64 AQGDVRLERSYLD
+64 ANGDVRLERSYLD
-77 SMRGEVVYNVLFK
+77 SMKGEVVYNVLFK
-90 KYTYQDCKERE
+90 KYTYLDCKERE

-124 RSLTAPQFLTD
+124 RSIAAPQYLTD
-135 PVFTETMAL
+135 PVFTKTMAL
-144 ARVKKTNSQSDFVD
+144 AREKKSKSQSDFVD

-178 TPETRG
+178 KPETRG
-184 QIDFNTNNQDVVIFL
+184 QIDFNTTNEEVVEYL
-199 KQEAESAIDNS
+199 KTEAESAIDNS

-243 VKEPDRVTKL
+243 VKEPERVTKL

-262 WTTYQS
+262 WTTYQAS
-268 AEAWSYLEEANR
+268 EVWNYLDKVNT
-280 TLAEILQLEGEPEML
+280 TLATIIS
-295 QEEVAAE
+295 
-302 AQQEPD
+302 
-308 AVADEGESLLDIPED
+308 ADEETERPGVETGAETAEVQGTGEAESLLDIPQD
-323 ELLLDTSGLDLLSD
+323 ELLLDTAGLDLLTD
-337 LDSIGVMDDEEAR
+337 LDSTRMFDDQETQ
-350 FYRENPLIA
+350 FYRENPLFA

-374 SAVGVVLLK
+374 STVGVVLLK
-383 DTATVNRYLSMPRI
+383 DTAKVNEYLSIPQI
-397 RQIFPSD
+397 RQLLPSD
-404 LHFAW
+404 MIFAW
-409 HFQPDGE
+409 HFQPDGTE
-416 DQQFIRLHALKST
+416 QQFLRLHALKAT
-429 RNNQP
+429 RNDQP
-434 AMDGKF
+434 ALDGKY
-440 VTDARVGND
+440 VTDARVGTD

-472 TRENVGEALAI
+472 TRETVGEALAI

-503 SSISGNFTQTDADD
+503 SSISGNFTQGEADD

-544 AKSVRDG
+544 AKSVKDG
-551 LNSFLIAFV
+551 LHSFLIAFV
-560 VVLAYML
+560 VVLAYMV
-567 FYYSRRG
+567 FYYSRKA
-574 GLVADIALIAN
+574 GLAADIALLAN
-585 MFFLIGVLAS
+585 MFFLVGVLAS

-634 NLKTAIKDGY
+634 NLKTAVKDGY

-652 DAQLTTFLT
+652 DSQITTFLT

-697 VFERMLS
+697 IFERMLD
-704 RGREITFDTKLTHNA
+704 RGRVITFDTRITRNA
-719 FKNTKV
+719 FKNAHI
-725 DFLGRRKTFY
+725 DFLGKRKIFY
-735 IVSGILIAAGIFS
+735 FISGLVILAG
-748 LVSRG
+748 LVSLATRG
-753 LNLGVDFSGGR
+753 LNMGVDFTGGR
-764 NYVVTFNQDVST
+764 NYVISFKHDVETPEVQSH
-776 LDITR
+776 LAAA
-781 DLEESFG
+781 FG
-788 EAPTVITYGTRN
+788 ETPTVITYGTKN

-807 YMIDD
+807 YLIND
-812 DRPEVDS
+812 DRTEVDS
-819 IIKSRMFEGLQ
+819 IIKAQMFEGLQ
-830 PYLEDDVTLDDFL
+830 PYLDSDVSLDEFL
-843 NGQEYIISAHKV
+843 NGQDYIISAHQV
-855 GPTIADDIKRS
+855 GPTIADDIKRI
-866 AVIVV
+866 AVIVI
-871 FASLLIIFLYILARF
+871 FASLLIIFLYILVRF
-886 RNWQFGLGAVAALLH
+886 RNWQFGLGALLALLH
-901 DVMIVIGL
+901 DVLIVIGL
-909 FSLLQGIMP
+909 FSLLHGIMP

-944 VFDRIREY
+944 IFDRIREY
-952 VGLQRKRERR
+952 VGLQKKRDRK

-983 FFVLLAIFMF
+983 FFVILVIFLF

-1006 IGVLVGTYSSLFIAT
+1006 IGIVVGTYSSLFIAT
-1021 PVVYDTI
+1021 PIVFDTI
-1028 KKGENIRVL
+1028 KKRDTTQSL
-1037 KGTVRK
+1037 KGAPRT